1 MLQLLRNSM
10 RLSPLGLLVLAA
22 CKSDDLAI
30 TPNLGS
36 VSPNSVKLNGTV
48 TKGLLENALVFLDY
62 NKDGIQD
69 ADEPST
75 RTDANGSYTLTPT
88 KGRFHNCRHDG

>member
-1 MLQLLRNSM
+1 MLQLPRNSM

-22 CKSDDLAI
+22 CKSDDLASI
-30 TPNLGS
+30 PNPVLS
-36 VSPNSVKLNGTV
+36 SPSSTKLNGTV